1 VPATPR
7 SQRRMSTLSV
17 VTSTVEVQR
26 VRRMPIFPSK
36 DNGSMVQR
44 TAILF
49 EDLSGEYCRAGL
61 YIALLVIFTILFSV
75 GLFMVE
81 SQASAREFTA
91 ACATCKPLEGDALSS
106 PSAVANRSAAAG
118 ECALCEPAA
127 RPIFYTLETICIVI
141 FTIEYLLRL
150 LTVHSIPCEAEAPDI
165 NGIVRDPYS
174 GSQRTWIFF
183 KAKMCVVDLVAIVP
197 YYIEII
203 AAGDAGGQMAVL
215 RVLRLARILRIFKL
229 AKYSDTL
236 QLFGKVME
244 SSIFALY
251 ILMAVCTMGMV
262 VFGSL
267 IYFAEG
273 GTWDPETGE
282 YMRLAFGG
290 DSMEASP
297 FQSIPDSFWWV
308 VVTMTTVGYGDVYPT
323 TPVGKLIGVFCM
335 FSGIL
340 TLALPI
346 TVIGGNFS
354 AEFDKMEALKASKEA
369 KRLQLQRQDALINDI
384 FDRRCDPSRC
394 AFKTWQLKAGVGMVE
409 PEVTLES
416 VQAEVRALRSE
427 VVGVTKAEVGALR
440 AEMAAIA
447 KALQTLVAA
456 QAEQE
461 QPPVLAGQVNAVL
474 ISAAAPAPAGLAP
487 APA

>member
-1 VPATPR
+1 MVLNKAQVHKKP
-7 SQRRMSTLSV
+7 L
-17 VTSTVEVQR
+17 
-26 VRRMPIFPSK
+26 FPSASSG
-36 DNGSMVQR
+36 NMVQR
-44 TAILF
+44 IAILF

-61 YIALLVIFTILFSV
+61 YIAMLVIFTTLYSV
-75 GLFMVE
+75 ALFMVE
-81 SQASAREFTA
+81 SQPSAKEFTA
-91 ACATCKPLEGDALSS
+91 ACARCKPLAGDAQSDPL
-106 PSAVANRSAAAG
+106 AVTNRSAAAG
-118 ECALCEPAA
+118 ECTLCEPAS
-127 RPIFYTLETICIVI
+127 RPVFYVMETICIAI

-150 LTVHSIPCEAEAPDI
+150 LTAHSIPCEEETANFDSTI
-165 NGIVRDPYS
+165 LDPYS
-174 GSQRTWIFF
+174 SSRRTWTFF
-183 KAKMCVVDLVAIVP
+183 KAKMCLVDLVAIVP
-197 YYIEII
+197 YYVEI
-203 AAGDAGGQMAVL
+203 AASGGAGGQMAVL

-229 AKYSDTL
+229 AKYSETL

-244 SSIFALY
+244 SSILALY
-251 ILMAVCTMGMV
+251 ILMAVCTMGMI
-262 VFGSL
+262 VFGS
-267 IYFAEG
+267 IIFFCESG
-273 GTWDPETGE
+273 EWDPATGQ
-282 YMRLAFGG
+282 YMRPALGG
-290 DSMEASP
+290 NSLEVSP

-323 TPVGKLIGVFCM
+323 TPTGKLVGVFCM
-335 FSGIL
+335 FCGIL

-369 KRLQLQRQDALINDI
+369 KRLQLQRQEALINDI
-384 FDRRCDPSRC
+384 FARRCDPSRC
-394 AFKTWQLKAGVGMVE
+394 AFKTWQLKAGAGMVE

-416 VQAEVRALRSE
+416 LQAEVRALRSE

-461 QPPVLAGQVNAVL
+461 QAPVLAGQVNAVL